1 MRLSVSLKMKMR
13 VFVFEECEGFVTD
26 RVFEIAIYPLFLF
39 LMFF

>member
-1 MRLSVSLKMKMR
+1 MRLSVSLKMR

-26 RVFEIAIYPLFLF
+26 RVFEIGIYPLFLF